1 MATIV
6 QAAAFPYPTM
16 QGSQVYVRGMAK
28 ALAKRGHRVI
38 VAAYGHGAV
47 ENAPDSEY
55 EVVRT
60 PRLPFYNNLRA
71 GPDLIKP
78 ALDLALAANLMRIG
92 RDADIVHAHNYE
104 APIAAY
110 LSRIF
115 TKVPVVYNNHNTM
128 SEELHQY
135 FKSRV
140 AKRTATW
147 LGGILDRG
155 VPRRADATVA
165 ISQEAVGLLTGFGCR
180 SVSYVPPGVNPDDF
194 EGADANSAR
203 ELLGLSGRQWVVYA
217 GNPDSYQD
225 LDVLVDGVASLKD
238 VGLIMVSASDLT
250 PWRARSGL
258 PPERLRL
265 VQEPSW
271 QTTRD
276 IISAADVAALPRGV
290 CSGFPIKLLNYLGLG
305 VPTVCCEGS
314 SRPMEGVF
322 VSPNYDSVAFG
333 EKIAWLLARD
343 DLPQI
348 GEQARNHIRE
358 NCSWDSRAAELE
370 VVYEGVLGT

>member
-38 VAAYGHGAV
+38 VAAYGHG
-47 ENAPDSEY
+47 EIEGISDLEY

-60 PRLPFYNNLRA
+60 PRVPFYNNLRA

-78 ALDLALAANLMRIG
+78 ALDLALAANLLRIG
-92 RDADIVHAHNYE
+92 READIVHAHNYE

-110 LSRIF
+110 LSRLF
-115 TKVPVVYNNHNTM
+115 TNVPVVYNNHNTM

-135 FKSRV
+135 FKSSA
-140 AKRTATW
+140 AKRAATW
-147 LGGILDRG
+147 LGGVLDRQ

-165 ISQEAVGLLTGFGCR
+165 ISEEAVGLLRGFGCQ
-180 SVSYVPPGVNPDDF
+180 SVSYVPPGVDPVDF
-194 EGADANSAR
+194 EGADPSSIRR
-203 ELLGLSGRQWVVYA
+203 ELGLNGRRWVVYA
-217 GNPDSYQD
+217 GNPDAYQD

-250 PWRARSGL
+250 GWRERSGL

-265 VQEPSW
+265 VQERSW
-271 QTTRD
+271 QVTRD

-290 CSGFPIKLLNYLGLG
+290 CSGYPIKLLNYLGLG
-305 VPTVCCEGS
+305 VPTVCCAGS
-314 SRPMEGVF
+314 YRPLPGVF
-322 VSPNYDSVAFG
+322 VSPNYDKLAFG
-333 EKIAWLLARD
+333 EKIEYLLSRD
-343 DLPQI
+343 DLDQI
-348 GEQARNHIRE
+348 GEQARENIRR

-370 VVYEGVLGT
+370 LVYEPLLGL